1 MLTVIISQFLHHVLA
16 VAVVDELVELTLG
29 AHTNEDRHQHR
40 ADEANEEKGQ
50 GEFEGQ

>member
-1 MLTVIISQFLHHVLA
+1 MLAVVVGQILDHVLA

-29 AHTNEDRHQHR
+29 ANANEDRHQHR

-50 GEFEGQ
+50 GEFESQ